1 MKKIALLLVAAMLA
15 CVMTACGGGKEET
28 HEFAVEDL
36 AKDLREKIE
45 YEDEL
50 TQSRDAVFY
59 MIYGI
64 DESLVKSQ
72 CSYFSTNATTE
83 EIAVVECVDKDAAAT
98 VKKAFEERVE
108 YQKQTFESY
117 APEEVDRLEKA
128 LITEL
133 GNYVVL
139 CVTGDVDRAMFI
151 IDQY

>member
-1 MKKIALLLVAAMLA
+1 MKKIAVLLVAAMLA
-15 CVMTACGGGKEET
+15 CMMTACGGKEEVYD
-28 HEFAVEDL
+28 FNVEDL
-36 AKDLREKIE
+36 AKALRENIE

-59 MIYGI
+59 MIYGV

-83 EIAVVECVDKDAAAT
+83 EISVVECVDKDAAET

-108 YQKQTFESY
+108 SQKKTFESY
-117 APEEVDRLEKA
+117 APQEVERLDDA
-128 LITEL
+128 LITVM

-139 CVTGDVDRAMFI
+139 CVTSDLDRALYV
-151 IDQY
+151 IDNY